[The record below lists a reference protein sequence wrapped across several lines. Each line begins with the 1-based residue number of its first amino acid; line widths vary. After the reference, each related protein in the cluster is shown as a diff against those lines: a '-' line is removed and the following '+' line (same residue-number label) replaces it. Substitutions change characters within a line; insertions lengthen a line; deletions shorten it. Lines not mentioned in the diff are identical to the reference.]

1 MHFLATVQSTAV
13 PSRGP
18 SCCLLLQ
25 VSDKERQLELD
36 SLFKDVASV
45 LSEKCINPDNNKP
58 YTISMLERALKDVHF
73 SVDLHRNAKQQALE
87 VSFSWLMHVADTLLV
102 CLLVQLHC
110 HLWHKVHMCPAVV
123 FVVKSSLLQ
132 ALPVL
137 QAKFAIKRALMR
149 LQIQVPKS
157 CKAEAMDLLEKL
169 QADVESRDFSSSQ
182 VGSQQTAICRHIA
195 YSKDMWVLTWGI
207 VWLHC
212 QLEQLQFI
220 VANAAR
226 LLGLQ
231 SFVVYTCW
239 CHAQQLLAVVLHEL
253 LLCAAALQKWY
264 VSGHKHKCYQFTVTS
279 IAAART
285 NNSM

>member
-102 CLLVQLHC
+102 CLLVQLYC
-110 HLWHKVHMCPAVV
+110 HL
-123 FVVKSSLLQ
+123 
-132 ALPVL
+132 
-137 QAKFAIKRALMR
+137 
-149 LQIQVPKS
+149 
-157 CKAEAMDLLEKL
+157 
-169 QADVESRDFSSSQ
+169 
-182 VGSQQTAICRHIA
+182 
-195 YSKDMWVLTWGI
+195 
-207 VWLHC
+207 
-212 QLEQLQFI
+212 
-220 VANAAR
+220 
-226 LLGLQ
+226 
-231 SFVVYTCW
+231 
-239 CHAQQLLAVVLHEL
+239 
-253 LLCAAALQKWY
+253 
-264 VSGHKHKCYQFTVTS
+264 
-279 IAAART
+279 
-285 NNSM
+285 